1 MNDILYRKLAATAT
15 APVVY
20 LGSKWSEDGSWP
32 KHLRRRANASV
43 SFLLTKHDSVLCD
56 DLTVGFLAERTDT
69 MTVSGPDG
77 CERWAMIAIRY
88 PDMRYRFAVRCTAWE
103 KHPPLPGLGL
113 TDREVELVYIMCDE
127 LSRRKAY
134 ADDVFDV
141 ADELFD
147 NIDDN
152 VQIAQEL
159 GDFDEQRFL
168 ALLKNDPLALPVL
181 EAALLSAVWTAPNME
196 YLPAFLLNFML
207 PNAQSAT
214 VREGVDEHFH
224 AVDLLRSPD
233 APFERVFTFR
243 FENASLPVYPL
254 SAAGRMIVLEPI
266 GDPARKALMDVIT
279 EVTHMRHNIGDAAD
293 RPLSAFPVTVAR
305 AFPSHLAHNVEV
317 PKDVHVLTD
326 AEADLLRLAA
336 AKLLRHVPTVV
347 SDLNDALS
355 DLSTRPSAYRY
366 KAPER
371 WISLVL
377 LYIRKALL
385 TRKDCR
391 EAFDKLTARMMRE
404 QREAQVQR
412 TATIDHGVAFVLDPE
427 RYKDAISPRPKTLE
441 QLDETV
447 AFPYASRGVPM
458 LVYNTAQFERLLQR
472 AGVGSELV
480 PDVVQALKERSI
492 FERENIKINTDGT
505 SRRFFAI
512 PVKKFVNS
520 VIPAIPAGQEEDNDV

>member
-1 MNDILYRKLAATAT
+1 MNEILYRKLAATAT
-15 APVVY
+15 APVVR
-20 LGSKWSEDGSWP
+20 LDSKWVADGSWP
-32 KHLRRRANASV
+32 KHLRKRANASV
-43 SFLLTKHDSVLCD
+43 SFLLAKYDRVLFD

-69 MTVSGPDG
+69 MSIDGPDR
-77 CERWAMIAIRY
+77 CERWAIVAIRY
-88 PDMRYRFAVRCTAWE
+88 PNMCHRFAVRCTAWE
-103 KHPPLPGLGL
+103 KHPPFPGLGL
-113 TDREVELVYIMCDE
+113 TDREVELVYLMCDE

-181 EAALLSAVWTAPNME
+181 EAALLSAVWTAPDME

-266 GDPARKALMDVIT
+266 GDPARKALTDALTAVA
-279 EVTHMRHNIGDAAD
+279 HMRHNIGDAAD
-293 RPLSAFPVTVAR
+293 RPLPAFPVTVAR

-355 DLSTRPSAYRY
+355 DLSARSNAYRY

-412 TATIDHGVAFVLDPE
+412 TSTIDNGVAFVLDPE
-427 RYKDAISPRPKTLE
+427 RYKDAISPRPKILE